1 VGKEYP
7 AAIIDGHAWTI
18 HSPRAPTTNLTS
30 HGIPGHLTNV
40 ASEMRKG
47 VMVSPCSSIEE
58 GDLDYSWPQFTHRT
72 KALIRELKKQRAT
85 YLNTP
90 LD

>member
-1 VGKEYP
+1 
-7 AAIIDGHAWTI
+7 
-18 HSPRAPTTNLTS
+18 
-30 HGIPGHLTNV
+30 
-40 ASEMRKG
+40 MRKG